1 MYKCRWKFIFV
12 QFYGNEFKKSK
23 NTNTPS
29 ASLTFIFFHMYQ
41 VMQIIMNLLA
51 WASGNVSQGYIQYT
65 EWLL

>member
-1 MYKCRWKFIFV
+1 MQVEIFFV
-12 QFYGNEFKKSK
+12 LFYGNEFKKSK

-29 ASLTFIFFHMYQ
+29 ASLTFIFFPMYQ

-51 WASGNVSQGYIQYT
+51 WANGNVSQGYIQYT